1 MSLFRILAASLVVLV
16 VLAGAPRGAAQ
27 PAPAAGPVAGP
38 AAGPAAEGAAD
49 ALALARFVERRAAST
64 DFAALERF
72 GMDALRR
79 TDREGLN
86 RLYHVT
92 WTILNQGEFERAA
105 VWNRRLRDAAR
116 RQNDARYIDIAHL
129 NDLTARYDQG
139 DVEVAAGMHRL
150 AREGRDWF
158 VRAHASRLAALALMD
173 EGRVGRGLEMLT
185 RAQAD
190 IPDGEPFAA
199 TAQAG
204 IWEVV
209 GMGLKDLNDVEG
221 AASAFR
227 KFEIDYS
234 NPAYPRPD
242 FDSLYNL
249 TMMAVRVGDE
259 ARAADYYAAH
269 HRLARRSD
277 LPTLAIYDASLCAT
291 VAGARH
297 APREVLACLEPYG
310 ENLGAAAFLSR
321 DVLPLRAIARA
332 QTGQTAAARRDL
344 EALRRLEADGVNTE
358 VHHVEAEVLFAEG
371 RTAEAFRMLRAHML
385 QSEIASARS
394 FSAGIHQVTGDMQ
407 QQLTERRGQLETARA
422 NTNLQRAVIGIGVVF
437 LLFAI
442 GAVLWQSRQ
451 ADQLRTA
458 RRKAEDANRAKSEF
472 LANMSH
478 EIRTPLNGVVS
489 MADSL
494 IRRSLGVQE
503 REMVELIR
511 SSGVTLERLLSD
523 ILDSAKIESGQV
535 TLEPAPFD
543 LEQAVS
549 DIGALWR
556 VKAEDKGVALEVDF
570 DAALSGLVDGDA
582 VRLRQVL
589 NNLVSNALKF
599 TSKGH
604 VRLTVTAAG
613 DRIAFRVS
621 DTGVGFDR
629 EQRSRIFRRFQQAD
643 GSITRRYGGTG
654 LGLAI
659 STALVDLMGGA
670 LDCEST
676 PGVGSSFWFEIPLP
690 RLGQAAAPAAAPEP
704 VARDVEKVSL
714 RILLADDHPANRKV
728 VEIMLGATEMELVA
742 VENGRQAVDAFIGG
756 GFDLVLMDMQM
767 PVMDGLTA
775 TREIRRHEAAQGL
788 KRTPLL
794 MLTANAMS
802 EHVEAGRAAGA
813 DGHLTKPVTMAG
825 LFDAIGTALEPVREL
840 EPA

>member
-1 MSLFRILAASLVVLV
+1 MAQSAA
-16 VLAGAPRGAAQ
+16 
-27 PAPAAGPVAGP
+27 
-38 AAGPAAEGAAD
+38 AAEGAAD

-72 GMDALRR
+72 GLAAAERR
-79 TDREGLN
+79 NREGLN

-105 VWNRRLRDAAR
+105 VWNRRLAEAAR
-116 RQNDARYIDIAHL
+116 RQNDARYIDIAAL
-129 NDLTARYDQG
+129 NDLTVRYDQG
-139 DVEVAAGMHRL
+139 EIGVAAEMERT

-158 VRAHASRLAALALMD
+158 VRAHAARLAALALMD
-173 EGRVGRGLEMLT
+173 EGHVGAGLELLT

-190 IPDGEPFAA
+190 IPEDEPFAA

-204 IWEVV
+204 IWEVA

-221 AASAFR
+221 ATAAFR
-227 KFEIDYS
+227 KFEIEYS

-249 TMMAVRVGDE
+249 TMMAVKVGDQ
-259 ARAADYYAAH
+259 ARAAEYYAAH
-269 HRLARRSD
+269 HRLAARSD
-277 LPTLAIYDASLCAT
+277 LPTLAIYDANLCAT
-291 VAGARH
+291 VADARR
-297 APREVLACLEPYG
+297 APRSVLACVAPYG
-310 ENLGAAAFLSR
+310 ESLGSAAFLAR
-321 DVLPLRAIARA
+321 DLLPLRAIARA

-344 EALRRLEADGVNTE
+344 EALRRLEADGVGTE
-358 VHHVEAEVLFAEG
+358 VDHVEAEVLFAEG
-371 RTAEAFRMLRAHML
+371 RTAEAFRLLRAHM
-385 QSEIASARS
+385 QESEIASARS

-407 QQLTERRGQLETARA
+407 QQLAERRSQLETARA
-422 NTNLQRAVIGIGVVF
+422 NTNLQWAVIAIGIIF
-437 LLFAI
+437 LLC
-442 GAVLWQSRQ
+442 AVATVVWLSRQ
-451 ADQLRTA
+451 ADQLRGA
-458 RRKAEDANRAKSEF
+458 RRRAEEANRTKSEF

-489 MADSL
+489 MADAL
-494 IRRSLGVQE
+494 TRRPLGQPE

-523 ILDSAKIESGQV
+523 ILDSARMESGQV
-535 TLEPAPFD
+535 AIEPAPFD

-556 VKAEDKGVALEVDF
+556 VKAEDKGVALEVAF
-570 DAALSGLVDGDA
+570 DPDLTGQFEGDA
-582 VRLRQVL
+582 VRLRQIL
-589 NNLVSNALKF
+589 TNLVNNALKF
-599 TSKGH
+599 TSHGH
-604 VRLTVTAAG
+604 VRLSVAAAG
-613 DRIAFRVS
+613 DDRVAFRVS

-659 STALVDLMGGA
+659 STSLVELMGGA

-676 PGVGSSFWFEIPLP
+676 PGEGSTFWFEIPLP
-690 RLGQAAAPAAAPEP
+690 RAEQPAAQTAAAAQPAT
-704 VARDVEKVSL
+704 RDVEGAAL

-728 VEIMLGATEMELVA
+728 VEIMVGGTGMELVT
-742 VENGRQAVDAFIGG
+742 VENGQEAVEAFVGG

-767 PVMDGLTA
+767 PVMDGLSATA
-775 TREIRRHEAAQGL
+775 AIRAHEADHGL
-788 KRTPLL
+788 RRTPVL

-825 LFDAIGTALEPVREL
+825 LFDAIGTALEPGREPQAEAL
-840 EPA
+840 ETA

>member
-1 MSLFRILAASLVVLV
+1 MSLFRILATSLVLLV
-16 VLAGAPRGAAQ
+16 AVAGAPRLAAK
-27 PAPAAGPVAGP
+27 PAPAGA
-38 AAGPAAEGAAD
+38 GAAD

-64 DFAALERF
+64 DFAALEAF
-72 GMDALRR
+72 GMAALDRR
-79 TDREGLN
+79 DREGLN

-105 VWNRRLRDAAR
+105 VWNRRLATAAR
-116 RQNDARYIDIAHL
+116 RQNDARYIDIARL
-129 NDLTARYDQG
+129 NDLTVRYDQG
-139 DVEVAAGMHRL
+139 EIGVAAEMNRM

-158 VRAHASRLAALALMD
+158 VRAHAARLAALALMD
-173 EGRVGRGLEMLT
+173 EGRVGAGLELLT
-185 RAQAD
+185 RAQTD
-190 IPDGEPFAA
+190 IPEGDPFAA
-199 TAQAG
+199 TAHAG
-204 IWEVV
+204 VWEVA

-221 AASAFR
+221 AADAFR

-249 TMMAVRVGDE
+249 TMMAVKVGDQ
-259 ARAADYYAAH
+259 ARAEQYAAAH
-269 HRLARRSD
+269 HRLASRSD

-291 VAGARH
+291 VASGRD
-297 APREVLACLEPYG
+297 APREVLACVAPYG
-310 ENLGAAAFLSR
+310 EDLGSAAFLAR
-321 DVLPLRAIARA
+321 DVLPMRAIARA
-332 QTGQTAAARRDL
+332 RTGQTAAARRDL
-344 EALRRLEADGVNTE
+344 EALRVLEADGVGIE
-358 VHHVEAEVLFAEG
+358 VGHVEAEVLFAEG
-371 RTAEAFRMLRAHML
+371 RSEEAFRLLRSHML
-385 QSEIASARS
+385 ESEIASARS

-407 QQLTERRGQLETARA
+407 QQLTERRGQLETARS
-422 NTNLQRAVIGIGVVF
+422 NTNLQRAVIAIGVIF
-437 LLFAI
+437 LLFATGTVI
-442 GAVLWQSRQ
+442 WQSRQ
-451 ADQLRTA
+451 ADRLRA
-458 RRKAEDANRAKSEF
+458 AQRRAEDANRAKSEF

-494 IRRSLGVQE
+494 TRRPLGKPE

-523 ILDSAKIESGQV
+523 ILDSARIESGQV
-535 TLEPAPFD
+535 AIETAPFD

-570 DAALSGLVDGDA
+570 NSALAGHFEGDA

-589 NNLVSNALKF
+589 TNLVNNALKF
-599 TSKGH
+599 TSKGS
-604 VRLTVTAAG
+604 VRLGVAQAADGRVT
-613 DRIAFRVS
+613 FRVS

-629 EQRSRIFRRFQQAD
+629 EQRNRIFRRFHQAD

-676 PGVGSSFWFEIPLP
+676 PGEGSCFWFDIPLP
-690 RLGQAAAPAAAPEP
+690 RVDRTEPAAAAAPQAATQ
-704 VARDVEKVSL
+704 DVEAASL

-728 VEIMLGATEMELVA
+728 VEIMLGATQMELVT
-742 VENGRQAVDAFIGG
+742 VEDGRQAVDAFIAGS
-756 GFDLVLMDMQM
+756 FDLVLMDMQM

-775 TREIRRHEAAQGL
+775 TSEIRRHEVDQGL
-788 KRTPLL
+788 KRTPVL
-794 MLTANAMS
+794 MLTANAMA

-825 LFDAIGTALEPVREL
+825 LFDAIGTALEPAREPRAEEL
-840 EPA
+840 ETA

>member
-1 MSLFRILAASLVVLV
+1 MSLFRILAASLVLLV

-27 PAPAAGPVAGP
+27 STPAAN
-38 AAGPAAEGAAD
+38 GATD
-49 ALALARFVERRAAST
+49 ARALARFVERRAAST

-72 GMDALRR
+72 GLAAVERD
-79 TDREGLN
+79 DREGLN

-105 VWNRRLRDAAR
+105 VWNRRLAEAAR

-129 NDLTARYDQG
+129 NDLTMQYDQG
-139 DVEVAAGMHRL
+139 DAGVAAEMERFV
-150 AREGRDWF
+150 RTGRDWF
-158 VRAHASRLAALALMD
+158 VRAHAARLTALARVD
-173 EGRVGRGLEMLT
+173 EGRIGEGLELLA

-190 IPDGEPFAA
+190 IPEDDAFAA
-199 TAQAG
+199 TALAG
-204 IWEVV
+204 IWEVA
-209 GMGLKDLNDVEG
+209 GMALKDLNDVEG
-221 AASAFR
+221 AAAAFR

-249 TMMAVRVGDE
+249 TMMAVRIGDE
-259 ARAADYYAAH
+259 ARAAEYYAAH
-269 HRLARRSD
+269 HRLATRSD
-277 LPTLAIYDASLCAT
+277 LPNLAIYDASLCAT
-291 VAGARH
+291 VADARQ
-297 APREVLACLEPYG
+297 ASREVLACIEPYG
-310 ENLGAAAFLSR
+310 EDLGTAAFLAR

-332 QTGQTAAARRDL
+332 RTGQTAAARRDL
-344 EALRRLEADGVNTE
+344 EALKRLEAGGVDLQTG
-358 VHHVEAEVLFAEG
+358 HVEAEVLFAEG
-371 RTAEAFRMLRAHML
+371 RTAEAFRLLRARMR
-385 QSEIASARS
+385 ENETASARN

-407 QQLTERRGQLETARA
+407 QQLAERRQQLETARS
-422 NTNLQRAVIGIGVVF
+422 NTNLQRAVIAIGIVF
-437 LLFAI
+437 LLCAI
-442 GAVLWQSRQ
+442 ATVVWLSRQ
-451 ADQLRTA
+451 ADQLRAA
-458 RRKAEDANRAKSEF
+458 RRRAEDANRAKSEF

-494 IRRSLGVQE
+494 TRRPLGPQE

-523 ILDSAKIESGQV
+523 ILDSARIESGQV
-535 TLEPAPFD
+535 AIEPAPFD
-543 LEQAVS
+543 LEQTVS

-570 DAALSGLVDGDA
+570 DPALSGQFEGDA
-582 VRLRQVL
+582 VRLRQIL
-589 NNLVSNALKF
+589 TNLVNNALKF
-599 TSKGH
+599 TGKGS
-604 VRLTVTAAG
+604 VRLSVAAAGG

-629 EQRSRIFRRFQQAD
+629 EQRNRIFRRFQQAD

-659 STALVDLMGGA
+659 STALVELMGGT

-676 PGVGSSFWFEIPLP
+676 PGEGSTFWFDIPLP
-690 RLGQAAAPAAAPEP
+690 RVEATAVTASAPQAP
-704 VARDVEKVSL
+704 ARDVEGASL

-742 VENGRQAVDAFIGG
+742 VEDGRQAVDAFMAG

-767 PVMDGLTA
+767 PVMDGLSATA
-775 TREIRRHEAAQGL
+775 EIRRYEAEHGL
-788 KRTPLL
+788 KRTPVL

>member
-1 MSLFRILAASLVVLV
+1 MLLFRTLATSLALLV
-16 VLAGAPRGAAQ
+16 ALAGAVGTAS
-27 PAPAAGPVAGP
+27 AAGGQ
-38 AAGPAAEGAAD
+38 AD

-64 DFAALERF
+64 DFEALERF
-72 GMDALRR
+72 GQAALQRR
-79 TDREGLN
+79 DREGLN

-105 VWNRRLRDAAR
+105 VWNRRLAAAAR

-129 NDLTARYDQG
+129 NDLTVRYDQG
-139 DVEVAAGMHRL
+139 DRTVAAEMQRM

-158 VRAHASRLAALALMD
+158 VRAHAARLAALALMD
-173 EGRVGRGLEMLT
+173 EGRIGRGLELLT
-185 RAQAD
+185 RAQTE
-190 IPDGEPFAA
+190 IPEDDPFAY

-204 IWEVV
+204 VWEVA

-221 AASAFR
+221 AAAAFR

-249 TMMAVRVGDE
+249 TMMAVKVGDLT
-259 ARAADYYAAH
+259 RAEQYAQGH
-269 HRLARRSD
+269 HRLASRSD
-277 LPTLAIYDASLCAT
+277 LPNLAIYDAGLCAT
-291 VAGARH
+291 VANARN
-297 APREVLACLEPYG
+297 APREVLACLQPWG
-310 ENLGAAAFLSR
+310 EDLGAAAFLAR

-332 QTGQTAAARRDL
+332 RTGQIDAARRDL
-344 EALRRLEADGVNTE
+344 SVLRRLEAEGVGSE
-358 VHHVEAEVLFAEG
+358 VDHAEAEVLFAEG
-371 RTAEAFRMLRAHML
+371 RTAEAFRVLRAHML
-385 QSEIASARS
+385 ESEIVSARN

-407 QQLTERRGQLETARA
+407 EQLTERRGQLETARA
-422 NTNLQRAVIGIGVVF
+422 NTNLQRAVITIGVIF
-437 LLFAI
+437 LLFAV
-442 GAVLWQSRQ
+442 GTVLWQARQ
-451 ADQLRTA
+451 ADRLRGA
-458 RRKAEDANRAKSEF
+458 QRRAEDANRAKSEF

-494 IRRSLGVQE
+494 TRRPLGGPE

-523 ILDSAKIESGQV
+523 ILDSARIESGQV
-535 TLEPAPFD
+535 AIEPAPFD

-570 DAALSGLVDGDA
+570 DPALAGQFEGDA

-589 NNLVSNALKF
+589 TNLVNNALKF

-604 VRLTVTAAG
+604 VRLTVAAAAG
-613 DRIAFRVS
+613 DRILFRVS
-621 DTGVGFDR
+621 DTGVGFDK

-659 STALVDLMGGA
+659 STALVELMGGA

-676 PGVGSSFWFEIPLP
+676 PGEGSAFWFGIPLP
-690 RLGQAAAPAAAPEP
+690 RVARTSAAAAPQAPAA
-704 VARDVEKVSL
+704 DVQGASL

-728 VEIMLGATEMELVA
+728 VEIMLGATEMELVT
-742 VENGRQAVDAFIGG
+742 VVDGRQAVDAFIGG

-775 TREIRRHEAAQGL
+775 TAEIRRHEAEHGL
-788 KRTPLL
+788 NRTPVL

-825 LFDAIGTALEPVREL
+825 LFDAIGTALEPAREPRPEEL
-840 EPA
+840 ETA

>member
-1 MSLFRILAASLVVLV
+1 MSPIRILAVGIVFLA
-16 VLAGAPRGAAQ
+16 VLAAAPRGQAQ
-27 PAPAAGPVAGP
+27 PAPVVN
-38 AAGPAAEGAAD
+38 GATD
-49 ALALARFVERRAAST
+49 ALSLARFVEQRAAAT
-64 DFAALERF
+64 NFHALEDF
-72 GMDALRR
+72 GSAAVRR
-79 TDREGLN
+79 NDREGLN

-105 VWNRRLRDAAR
+105 VWNRHLAESAR
-116 RQNDARYIDIAHL
+116 RQNDARYVDIAHL
-129 NDLTARYDQG
+129 NDLTVRYDQG
-139 DVEVAAGMHRL
+139 DLEVAAEMGRF

-158 VRAHASRLAALALMD
+158 VRAHGARLAALALVD
-173 EGRVGRGLEMLT
+173 QGKIGEGLELLAQ
-185 RAQAD
+185 AQAD
-190 IPDGEPFAA
+190 IPQGDPFAP
-199 TAQAG
+199 TALAG
-204 IWEVV
+204 IWEVA
-209 GMGLKDLNDVEG
+209 GMGLKELNDIEG
-221 AASAFR
+221 ATAAFR

-249 TMMAVRVGDE
+249 TVMAVEVGDE
-259 ARAADYYAAH
+259 ARAAEYYAAH
-269 HRLARRSD
+269 HRLATRSD
-277 LPTLAIYDASLCAT
+277 LRTLAIYDASLCAT
-291 VAGARH
+291 VADARH
-297 APREVLACLEPYG
+297 DPRGVLACLEPYG
-310 ENLGAAAFLSR
+310 ENLGTAAFLAM

-332 QTGQTAAARRDL
+332 QTGETQAARRDL
-344 EALRRLEADGVNTE
+344 EALRRLDPQGLE
-358 VHHVEAEVLFAEG
+358 VAHVEAEVLFAEG
-371 RTAEAFRMLRAHML
+371 RAGEAYRLLRDHML
-385 QSEIASARS
+385 ASEIVSARN

-407 QQLTERRGQLETARA
+407 QQLAERRRQLETART
-422 NTNLQRAVIGIGVVF
+422 NTNLQRAVIAIGIVF

-442 GAVLWQSRQ
+442 GVVVWQWRQ
-451 ADQLRTA
+451 AERLRLA
-458 RRKAEDANRAKSEF
+458 QRRAEDANRAKSEF

-494 IRRSLGVQE
+494 TRRSLGAQE

-535 TLEPAPFD
+535 AIEPAPFD
-543 LEQAVS
+543 LEQVVS

-556 VKAEDKGVALEVDF
+556 VKAEDKGVALEIAF
-570 DAALSGLVDGDA
+570 DPALSGLVEGDA

-589 NNLVSNALKF
+589 TNLVSNALKF
-599 TSKGH
+599 TSRGA
-604 VRLTVTAAG
+604 VRLTVAAAAG

-659 STALVDLMGGA
+659 SSALVDLMDGD

-676 PGVGSSFWFEIPLP
+676 PGTGSSFWFDIPLP
-690 RLGQAAAPAAAPEP
+690 RVEP
-704 VARDVEKVSL
+704 VAGEPAAVEPVVDVSGAPL

-742 VENGRQAVDAFIGG
+742 VEDGEKALRAFIAG

-775 TREIRRHEAAQGL
+775 TAAIRRHEADNGL
-788 KRTPLL
+788 RRTPVV
-794 MLTANAMS
+794 MLTANAMA

-813 DGHLTKPVTMAG
+813 DGHLTKPVTMTSLLA
-825 LFDAIGTALEPVREL
+825 AIGAALEPVREL

>member
-1 MSLFRILAASLVVLV
+1 MSPIRILAVGIVFLA
-16 VLAGAPRGAAQ
+16 VLAAAPRGQAQ
-27 PAPAAGPVAGP
+27 PAPVVN
-38 AAGPAAEGAAD
+38 GATD
-49 ALALARFVERRAAST
+49 ALSLARFVEQRAAAT
-64 DFAALERF
+64 NFHALEDF
-72 GMDALRR
+72 GSAAVRR
-79 TDREGLN
+79 NDREGLN

-105 VWNRRLRDAAR
+105 VWNRHLAESAR
-116 RQNDARYIDIAHL
+116 RQNDARYVDIAHL
-129 NDLTARYDQG
+129 NDLTVRYDQG
-139 DVEVAAGMHRL
+139 DLEVAVEMGRF

-158 VRAHASRLAALALMD
+158 VRAHGARLAALALVD
-173 EGRVGRGLEMLT
+173 QGKIGEGLELLAQ
-185 RAQAD
+185 AQAD
-190 IPDGEPFAA
+190 IPQGDAFAP
-199 TAQAG
+199 TALAG
-204 IWEVV
+204 IWEVA
-209 GMGLKDLNDVEG
+209 GMGLKELNDIEG
-221 AASAFR
+221 ASAAFR

-249 TMMAVRVGDE
+249 TVMAVKVGDG
-259 ARAADYYAAH
+259 ARAAEYYAAH
-269 HRLARRSD
+269 HRLATRSD
-277 LPTLAIYDASLCAT
+277 LRTLAIYDASLCAT
-291 VAGARH
+291 VADARH
-297 APREVLACLEPYG
+297 DPRGVLACLEPYG
-310 ENLGAAAFLSR
+310 ENLGTAAFLAM

-332 QTGQTAAARRDL
+332 QTGETQAARRDL
-344 EALRRLEADGVNTE
+344 EALRRLDPQGLE
-358 VHHVEAEVLFAEG
+358 VAHVEAEVLFAEG
-371 RTAEAFRMLRAHML
+371 RAGEAYRLLRDHML
-385 QSEIASARS
+385 ASEIVSARN

-407 QQLTERRGQLETARA
+407 QQLAERRRQLETART
-422 NTNLQRAVIGIGVVF
+422 NTNLQRAVIAIGIVF

-442 GAVLWQSRQ
+442 GVVVWQWRQ
-451 ADQLRTA
+451 AERLRLA
-458 RRKAEDANRAKSEF
+458 QRRAEDANRAKSEF

-494 IRRSLGVQE
+494 TRRSLGAQE

-535 TLEPAPFD
+535 AIEPAPFD
-543 LEQAVS
+543 LEQVVS

-556 VKAEDKGVALEVDF
+556 VKAEDKGVALEIDF
-570 DAALSGLVDGDA
+570 DPVLSGLVEGDA

-589 NNLVSNALKF
+589 TNLVSNALKF
-599 TSKGH
+599 TSRGA
-604 VRLTVTAAG
+604 VRLTVAAAAG

-659 STALVDLMGGA
+659 SSALVDLMDGD

-676 PGVGSSFWFEIPLP
+676 PGTGSGFWFDIPLP
-690 RLGQAAAPAAAPEP
+690 RVESVAGEPAAVEP
-704 VARDVEKVSL
+704 VVDVSGAPL

-742 VENGRQAVDAFIGG
+742 VEDGEKALAAFIAG

-775 TREIRRHEAAQGL
+775 TAAIRRHEADHGL
-788 KRTPLL
+788 RRTPVV
-794 MLTANAMS
+794 MLTANAMA
-802 EHVEAGRAAGA
+802 EHVEAGRTAGA
-813 DGHLTKPVTMAG
+813 DGHVTKPVTMTSLLA
-825 LFDAIGTALEPVREL
+825 AIGAALEPVREL

>member
-1 MSLFRILAASLVVLV
+1 MSLFRTLAASLVLLV

-27 PAPAAGPVAGP
+27 PVAG
-38 AAGPAAEGAAD
+38 GAAD

-72 GMDALRR
+72 GLAAVDRR
-79 TDREGLN
+79 DREGLN

-105 VWNRRLRDAAR
+105 VWNRRLADAAR
-116 RQNDARYIDIAHL
+116 RQNDARYIDIAAL

-139 DVEVAAGMHRL
+139 EVGVASEMDRM

-158 VRAHASRLAALALMD
+158 VRAHAARLFALALMD
-173 EGRVGRGLEMLT
+173 DGRVGAGLELLT

-190 IPDGEPFAA
+190 IPEDDPFAA
-199 TAQAG
+199 TALAG
-204 IWEVV
+204 VWEVA

-221 AASAFR
+221 AAAAFR

-249 TMMAVRVGDE
+249 TMMAVKVGDL
-259 ARAADYYAAH
+259 ARAAEYYAAH
-269 HRLARRSD
+269 HRLAARSD

-291 VAGARH
+291 VADARQ
-297 APREVLACLEPYG
+297 APREVLACVESWG
-310 ENLGAAAFLSR
+310 ETLGTAAFLAR
-321 DVLPLRAIARA
+321 DILPLRAIARA

-344 EALRRLEADGVNTE
+344 AALRRLEADGVGMD
-358 VHHVEAEVLFAEG
+358 VDHVEAEVLFAEG
-371 RTAEAFRMLRAHML
+371 RTAEAFRLLRTHML
-385 QSEIASARS
+385 ESEVASARS

-407 QQLTERRGQLETARA
+407 QQLAERRGQLETARA
-422 NTNLQRAVIGIGVVF
+422 NTNLQRAVIAIGIVF
-437 LLFAI
+437 LLCAI
-442 GAVLWQSRQ
+442 ATVVWLSRQ
-451 ADQLRTA
+451 ADQLRGA
-458 RRKAEDANRAKSEF
+458 RRRAEDANRTKSEF

-494 IRRSLGVQE
+494 TRRPLGEQE

-523 ILDSAKIESGQV
+523 ILDSAKMESGQV
-535 TLEPAPFD
+535 TIEPAPFD

-570 DAALSGLVDGDA
+570 DPALSGMVEGDA
-582 VRLRQVL
+582 VRLRQIL
-589 NNLVSNALKF
+589 TNLVNNALKF
-599 TSKGH
+599 TSKGS
-604 VRLTVTAAG
+604 VRLAVTAAAG
-613 DRIAFRVS
+613 DRVAFRVS

-629 EQRSRIFRRFQQAD
+629 EQRNRIFRRFQQAD

-676 PGVGSSFWFEIPLP
+676 PGEGSSFWFEIPLP
-690 RLGQAAAPAAAPEP
+690 RVARPEPAAAPAPQATPQ
-704 VARDVEKVSL
+704 DVEAASL

-728 VEIMLGATEMELVA
+728 VEIMLGATAMELVA
-742 VENGRQAVDAFIGG
+742 VEDGRQAVDAFAEG

-775 TREIRRHEAAQGL
+775 TAAIRRHEAENGL
-788 KRTPLL
+788 KRTPVL
-794 MLTANAMS
+794 MLTANAMA

-825 LFDAIGTALEPVREL
+825 LFDAIGTALEPAREL

>member
-1 MSLFRILAASLVVLV
+1 
-16 VLAGAPRGAAQ
+16 P
-27 PAPAAGPVAGP
+27 PPPPPPPPAAGG
-38 AAGPAAEGAAD
+38 GAD
-49 ALALARFVERRAAST
+49 SSALARFVERRAGAT

-72 GMDALRR
+72 GLAALDRR
-79 TDREGLN
+79 DREGLN
-86 RLYHVT
+86 RLYHVA

-105 VWNRRLRDAAR
+105 VWNRRLAEAAR

-129 NDLTARYDQG
+129 NDLTVRYDQG
-139 DVEVAAGMHRL
+139 DLGVAVEMNRL

-158 VRAHASRLAALALMD
+158 VRAHAARLAALALVD
-173 EGRVGRGLEMLT
+173 QGRVGEGLDLLT

-190 IPDGEPFAA
+190 IPEDDPFAA

-204 IWEVV
+204 VWEVA

-221 AASAFR
+221 AAAAFR

-249 TMMAVRVGDE
+249 TMMAVKVGDQ
-259 ARAADYYAAH
+259 ARAAEYSAAH
-269 HRLARRSD
+269 HRLAARSD

-291 VAGARH
+291 VADARQ
-297 APREVLACLEPYG
+297 APRQVLACLAPYG
-310 ENLGAAAFLSR
+310 EDLGAAAFMAR
-321 DVLPLRAIARA
+321 DVLPLRAVARA

-344 EALRRLEADGVNTE
+344 ETLRRLKADGLDAE
-358 VHHVEAEVLFAEG
+358 VDHVEAEVLFAEG
-371 RTAEAFRMLRAHML
+371 RTAEAFRLLRTNMLE
-385 QSEIASARS
+385 SEIASARS

-407 QQLTERRGQLETARA
+407 QQLAERRAQLETARA
-422 NTNLQRAVIGIGVVF
+422 NTNLQRAVIAIGIVF
-437 LLFAI
+437 LLCAI
-442 GAVLWQSRQ
+442 ATVVWLSRQ
-451 ADQLRTA
+451 ADQLRGA
-458 RRKAEDANRAKSEF
+458 RRRAEDANRAKSEF

-494 IRRSLGVQE
+494 TRRPLGEPE

-523 ILDSAKIESGQV
+523 ILDSARIESGQV
-535 TLEPAPFD
+535 AIEPAPFD
-543 LEQAVS
+543 LEQSVS

-570 DAALSGLVDGDA
+570 DPALSGQFEGDA
-582 VRLRQVL
+582 VRLRQIL
-589 NNLVSNALKF
+589 TNLVNNALKF
-599 TSKGH
+599 TSEGS
-604 VRLTVTAAG
+604 VRLSVAATAG

-659 STALVDLMGGA
+659 STALVELMGGA

-676 PGVGSSFWFEIPLP
+676 PGEGSTFWFDIPLP
-690 RLGQAAAPAAAPEP
+690 RVAAAPATASAPQAA
-704 VARDVEKVSL
+704 ARDVEGVSL

-742 VENGRQAVDAFIGG
+742 VEDGRQAVDAFMAG
-756 GFDLVLMDMQM
+756 GFDLILMDMQM

-775 TREIRRHEAAQGL
+775 TAAIRRHEAEHGL
-788 KRTPLL
+788 KRTPVL

-825 LFDAIGTALEPVREL
+825 LFDAIGTALEPV
-840 EPA
+840 